1 MKEYQEPV
9 IEVIE
14 FEMEEIMTDENF
26 DSLGL
31 NDMGEWDDLEAAE

>member
-14 FEMEEIMTDENF
+14 FEMEEIMTELITESMD
-26 DSLGL
+26 L
-31 NDMGEWDDLEAAE
+31 GEWADLEEEVGG